1 MAQASLPSSPITLLM
16 QRYQAS
22 GLDPEFRVHRV
33 EGADHSPIFE
43 ASVEVVEGLV
53 ARGTG
58 VSKRAARNQAA
69 ANMLHQLGPEPK
81 VIGTINK
88 KKQQQVQAA
97 TGSAL
102 LASELSTLIINPKH
116 SDVMLKCPGKT
127 FLCHKVILASRSPFF
142 DKMFTSNNNNSNTY
156 KQQSKLEVKEF
167 TVETM
172 ECVLEFLYSGEVKR
186 EVGDAVELVK
196 AGVHFQVA
204 GIINLAFRVLSRGIS
219 VSMERMRV
227 EAGEAIKADEE
238 AGAAAM
244 MVDKGKGLMEK
255 LNWVQKLHQ
264 DLALTEH
271 EQ

>member
-1 MAQASLPSSPITLLM
+1 M
-16 QRYQAS
+16 
-22 GLDPEFRVHRV
+22 
-33 EGADHSPIFE
+33 
-43 ASVEVVEGLV
+43 VEGLV

-196 AGVHFQVA
+196 AGVHFQV
-204 GIINLAFRVLSRGIS
+204 GFYKVLVCFIQLSRSLVSSIWPSECCPEESGLHKNILNLFHSVHS
-219 VSMERMRV
+219 VSVGRGCEWRQARPSRVMRRR
-227 EAGEAIKADEE
+227 AP
-238 AGAAAM
+238 
-244 MVDKGKGLMEK
+244 
-255 LNWVQKLHQ
+255 WR
-264 DLALTEH
+264 
-271 EQ
+271 

>member
-1 MAQASLPSSPITLLM
+1 M
-16 QRYQAS
+16 
-22 GLDPEFRVHRV
+22 
-33 EGADHSPIFE
+33 
-43 ASVEVVEGLV
+43 VEGLV

-142 DKMFTSNNNNSNTY
+142 DKMFTSNNNIN
-156 KQQSKLEVKEF
+156 KQQSKLEVNEF

-172 ECVLEFLYSGEVKR
+172 ECVLEFFYSGEVRR
-186 EVGDAVELVK
+186 EIGDAVELVK
-196 AGVHFQVA
+196 AGVHFQVSDVTQCSA
-204 GIINLAFRVLSRGIS
+204 
-219 VSMERMRV
+219 
-227 EAGEAIKADEE
+227 
-238 AGAAAM
+238 
-244 MVDKGKGLMEK
+244 
-255 LNWVQKLHQ
+255 
-264 DLALTEH
+264 
-271 EQ
+271 